1 MFPEDVAASVEQL
14 WLAPTLTRTVEG
26 DPARVPFELYLVFV
40 DEPAVT
46 AAAARHLGLARYEV
60 EAIDGG
66 WYRATDNDGASG
78 VWRVLAREPTRRVVL
93 SRGEHSG
100 RLLGHIGGMPFYIS
114 GPQFEYWQHT
124 HLIIDVVPGRGGMF
138 SLEGPTGQRFL
149 TRSRLYSDEEWAQLE
164 AQEAAATAAAA
175 GKRA

>member
-1 MFPEDVAASVEQL
+1 MLLTDEAAEWLRRLTGMHGPLMFHQSGGCCDGS
-14 WLAPTLTRTVEG
+14 APMCYAQGELIVG
-26 DPARVPFELYLVFV
+26 DA
-40 DEPAVT
+40 D
-46 AAAARHLGLARYEV
+46 
-60 EAIDGG
+60 
-66 WYRATDNDGASG
+66 
-78 VWRVLAREPTRRVVL
+78 
-93 SRGEHSG
+93 

-149 TRSRLYSDEEWAQLE
+149 TRSRLYSDEEWAQLQ